1 MSELSENAK
10 QTIAEH
16 LPRYPSKQAVTLP
29 ALHVVQQEKG
39 CVSNKA
45 IREIADLLDLSPAQ
59 INDTLSFYG
68 FFRTEENPLGQKR
81 IWVCRS
87 LPCMLRGGEELLAE
101 LCKRWGISP
110 GETTPDG
117 KVTLELA
124 ECLGACDG
132 APCILIDDELQ
143 LRVSA
148 DDVEKM
154 ADHPQRA
161 RGEA

>member
-10 QTIAEH
+10 KTIAEH
-16 LPRYPSKQAVTLP
+16 LPRYPNKQAVTLP

-45 IREIADLLDLSPAQ
+45 MKEIAELLELSPAQ
-59 INDTLSFYG
+59 INDTMSFYG
-68 FFRTEENPLGQKR
+68 FFRTEENALGQKR

-101 LCKRWGISP
+101 LCERWGIAP

-132 APCILIDDELQ
+132 APCILVDDELQ
-143 LRVSA
+143 LRVTA
-148 DDVEKM
+148 DDVEKI
-154 ADHPQRA
+154 ADHPQKKSR
-161 RGEA
+161 

>member
-10 QTIAEH
+10 KTIAEH
-16 LPRYPSKQAVTLP
+16 LPRYPNKQAVTLP

-45 IREIADLLDLSPAQ
+45 MKEIAELLELSPAQ
-59 INDTLSFYG
+59 INDTMSFYG
-68 FFRTEENPLGQKR
+68 FFRTEENALGQKR

-101 LCKRWGISP
+101 LCKRWGIAP

-132 APCILIDDELQ
+132 APCILVDDELQ
-143 LRVSA
+143 LRVTA
-148 DDVEKM
+148 DDVEKI
-154 ADHPQRA
+154 ADHPQKKSR
-161 RGEA
+161 

>member
-16 LPRYPSKQAVTLP
+16 LPRYPNKQAVTLP

-45 IREIADLLDLSPAQ
+45 MKEIAEILELSPAQ
-59 INDTLSFYG
+59 ILDTATFYG

-87 LPCMLRGGEELLAE
+87 ISCMLRGGEELLAA
-101 LCKRWGISP
+101 LCEKYGIAP

-117 KVTLELA
+117 KLTLELA

-132 APCILIDDELQ
+132 APCVLVEDELH
-143 LRVSA
+143 LRCSVQ
-148 DDVEKM
+148 DVERLANEPLTK
-154 ADHPQRA
+154 
-161 RGEA
+161 

>member
-45 IREIADLLDLSPAQ
+45 IREIAELLELSPAQ

-110 GETTPDG
+110 GETTADG

-132 APCILIDDELQ
+132 APCILIDDELR

-154 ADHPQRA
+154 ADHPQPA
-161 RGEA
+161 RGQA

>member
-1 MSELSENAK
+1 MSELSEDIKNK
-10 QTIAEH
+10 IRDH
-16 LPRYPSKQAVTLP
+16 FDRYPTKQAITLP
-29 ALHVVQQEKG
+29 ALHMVHDAKR

-45 IREIADLLDLSPAQ
+45 IEEIADILELSPAQ

-68 FFRTEENPLGQKR
+68 YFRSETNPQGEKR
-81 IWVCRS
+81 VWICRS

-101 LCKRWGISP
+101 LCKRWGIQP

-132 APCILIDDELQ
+132 APCMLVGDELT
-143 LRVSA
+143 LRVTA
-148 DDVEKM
+148 DDVEAHVK
-154 ADHPQRA
+154 
-161 RGEA
+161 G

>member
-16 LPRYPSKQAVTLP
+16 LPRYPNKQAVTLP

-45 IREIADLLDLSPAQ
+45 MKEIAEILELSPAQ
-59 INDTLSFYG
+59 ILDTATFYG

-87 LPCMLRGGEELLAE
+87 ISCMLRGGEELLAA
-101 LCKRWGISP
+101 LCEKYGIAP

-117 KVTLELA
+117 KLTLELA

-132 APCILIDDELQ
+132 APCVLVEDELH
-143 LRVSA
+143 LRCSVE
-148 DDVEKM
+148 DVERLANEPLTK
-154 ADHPQRA
+154 
-161 RGEA
+161 